1 MKMSKF
7 NHEDWDI
14 EPEVET
20 GNDDFIYGN
29 YFDWDTFRKD
39 EEENLLSSF
48 DVYLPWSEELT
59 WEEYSNFFNQEVF
72 EHTSIINDWGLDN
85 LQIVKLGSVLS
96 ELTLQFPSRND
107 SNSDDIVSAILDYY
121 EVPSGTDY
129 EHDLPEDLQYWNS
142 MLRNDFLEYEYEYYK
157 NYPLTFRDYEQTISD
172 IQTKVT
178 SSVDALTMKSLL
190 LSSFIISE
198 SLLKSA
204 IVDKIPVENNI
215 SDFSKEI
222 LSKEIDNKLRGSVDK
237 RNELFKK
244 LFNKKAPKQEWV
256 HLRNSL
262 AHDIESST
270 IQGEDITYT
279 SLNDGKDYTFKI
291 DDLFQQQKDFYNELK
306 VIIDTANTGG
316 TTE

>member
-1 MKMSKF
+1 MSKF

-14 EPEVET
+14 QPEVET
-20 GNDDFIYGN
+20 GNDDFVYGN

-39 EEENLLSSF
+39 EEENLLVSF
-48 DVYLPWSEELT
+48 DVDLPWGEELT
-59 WEEYSNFFNQEVF
+59 WEEYSDFLNQEVF
-72 EHTSIINDWGLDN
+72 EHTSIVNDWGLDN
-85 LQIVKLGSVLS
+85 LKIIKQGSYLS
-96 ELTLQFPSRND
+96 ELMLQFPSRND
-107 SNSDDIVSAILDYY
+107 ANSDDIVSAILDYY
-121 EVPSGTDY
+121 VVPSGTDY
-129 EHDLPEDLQYWNS
+129 EYDLPEDLQYWHS
-142 MLRNDFLEYEYEYYK
+142 MLKNDFLEYEYDYYK
-157 NYPLTFRDYEQTISD
+157 NYPLTFREYEQTMAD
-172 IQTKVT
+172 IQSKV
-178 SSVDALTMKSLL
+178 SASLDALTKKSLL

-204 IVDKIPVENNI
+204 IVDKIPVESNV

-222 LSKEIDNKLRGSVDK
+222 LSKEIDNKLRGSIDK

-270 IQGEDITYT
+270 IQGEEITYT
-279 SLNDGKDYTFKI
+279 SLNDGKEYTFKFG
-291 DDLFQQQKDFYNELK
+291 DLFHQQKVFYNELK
-306 VIIDTANTGG
+306 VIIDETNTDD

>member
-1 MKMSKF
+1 MSKF

-178 SSVDALTMKSLL
+178 SSFDALTMKSLL

>member
-1 MKMSKF
+1 MSKF